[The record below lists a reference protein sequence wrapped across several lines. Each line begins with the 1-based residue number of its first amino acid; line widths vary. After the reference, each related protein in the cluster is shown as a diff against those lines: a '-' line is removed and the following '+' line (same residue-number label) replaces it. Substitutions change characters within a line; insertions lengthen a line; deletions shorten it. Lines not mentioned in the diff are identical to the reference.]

1 MPFPF
6 NINGKLEFN
15 PFNGKPENLR
25 NIIAASLS
33 EIQGYSIQIDNLKI
47 LITFL
52 WGNFFRA
59 GGGVL
64 KGLSKGEISL
74 HPQETSLV
82 VTYKF
87 SMMHLAVICTAI
99 VGLLFIINIKNP
111 ITTTLLGFKSLV
123 LLWLILFVGTYTLTA
138 IMTSIRIPK
147 FLKRC
152 VSEANGLQHDS
163 INKK

>member
-6 NINGKLEFN
+6 SINGKLEFK
-15 PFNGKPENLR
+15 PFKEKPENLR
-25 NIIAASLS
+25 DIIAASLS

-64 KGLSKGEISL
+64 KGLSKGEISF
-74 HPQETSLV
+74 HPHETSLV
-82 VTYKF
+82 VTYRF
-87 SMMHLAVICTAI
+87 SMMHLMVICAAI

-111 ITTTLLGFKSLV
+111 ITTTSLGLKSLA
-123 LLWLILFVGTYTLTA
+123 LLWIILFAGIYILTA
-138 IMTSIRIPK
+138 IMTTIRIPK
-147 FLKRC
+147 FIKKC
-152 VSEANGLQHDS
+152 VITATGSQHDS
-163 INKK
+163 IDKK